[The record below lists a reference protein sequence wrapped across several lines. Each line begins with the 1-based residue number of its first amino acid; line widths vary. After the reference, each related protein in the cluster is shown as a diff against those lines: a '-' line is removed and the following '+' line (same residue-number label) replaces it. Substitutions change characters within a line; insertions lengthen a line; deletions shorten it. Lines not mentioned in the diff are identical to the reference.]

1 VQKFVQKSSACHAVG
16 LGVMQKNMNIVEQLT
31 EQQIVQLHE
40 LYSHEWWSN
49 SRTLTQTKRC
59 VAGSQIIIGIT
70 EMSGNL
76 IGFTRVLTDY
86 TFKALMFDV
95 IIHQDYRNE
104 NLGSKLIN
112 LVKIHPELK
121 NVVHFELYCLPE
133 LFEFY
138 KKHGFTNDVGGMQLM
153 RYINT

>member
-1 VQKFVQKSSACHAVG
+1 
-16 LGVMQKNMNIVEQLT
+16 MNIVEQLT
-31 EQQIVQLHE
+31 EKQIVQLHE

-49 SRTLTQTKRC
+49 ARTLEQTKSC

-70 EMSGNL
+70 EMSGDL

-95 IIHQDYRNE
+95 IIHQDHRNE
-104 NLGSKLIN
+104 NLGNKLIN
-112 LVKIHPELK
+112 LVKAHPELR

-138 KKHGFTNDVGGMQLM
+138 KKHGFTSEVGGMQLM
-153 RYINT
+153 RYTRA

>member
-1 VQKFVQKSSACHAVG
+1 
-16 LGVMQKNMNIVEQLT
+16 MNIVEQLT
-31 EQQIVQLHE
+31 EQQIIQLHE
-40 LYSHEWWSN
+40 LYSHEWWSD
-49 SRTLTQTKRC
+49 SRTLEQTKSC

-70 EMSGNL
+70 EISGDL

-95 IIHQDYRNE
+95 IIHQDHRNE

-112 LVKIHPELK
+112 LVKTHPDLK

-133 LFEFY
+133 LFVFY
-138 KKHGFTNDVGGMQLM
+138 KKHGFTTEVGGMQLM
-153 RYINT
+153 RYSNE